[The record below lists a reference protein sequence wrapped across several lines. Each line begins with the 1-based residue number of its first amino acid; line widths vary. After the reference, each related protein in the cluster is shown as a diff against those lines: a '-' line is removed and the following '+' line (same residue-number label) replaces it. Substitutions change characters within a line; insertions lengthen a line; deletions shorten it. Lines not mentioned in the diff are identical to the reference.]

1 MQWTFTPSGPS
12 NLPLKRPPSS
22 SNLAA
27 SPVPKRLVVAAA
39 APPPGGAG
47 QAAPL
52 AADAVDVDAVARKHG
67 WDLQQRND
75 WSGDRQVMWL
85 PVAAIRRPLQ
95 GSRSNDPE
103 KVAALMKSIEE
114 IGLQEPIDVLEV
126 EGSYWGFSG
135 CHRFEAHQRLGR
147 EMILC
152 RVRKANRQILRYH
165 MM

>member
-1 MQWTFTPSGPS
+1 MQWSFTPTGT
-12 NLPLKRPPSS
+12 LPLKRPASS
-22 SNLAA
+22 SSLAA
-27 SPVPKRLVVAAA
+27 SPLPKRPVPAAA
-39 APPPGGAG
+39 AAGGG
-47 QAAPL
+47 GSQPPL
-52 AADAVDVDAVARKHG
+52 AADTVDVEAVAQKHG

-85 PVAAIRRPLQ
+85 PVASIRRPLQ
-95 GSRSNDPE
+95 GARSNDPE

-152 RVRKANRQILRYH
+152 RVRKATRQILKFH

>member
-1 MQWTFTPSGPS
+1 MQWSFTPSGP
-12 NLPLKRPPSS
+12 LPLKRPSS
-22 SNLAA
+22 SSSLPASPLPKRPVLAA
-27 SPVPKRLVVAAA
+27 T
-39 APPPGGAG
+39 APGGGGAG
-47 QAAPL
+47 PAPPL
-52 AADAVDVDAVARKHG
+52 AAGAVDVEAVAQKHG

-126 EGSYWGFSG
+126 EGNYWGFSG

-152 RVRKANRQILRYH
+152 RVRKATRQILKFH